1 MSMKTIVFCM
11 ALVLGNMAPGHLT
24 GNGAVAVPVK
34 VSGPGTGNI
43 EHIRAYTDLCWYGQ
57 KLTRV
62 EITYQEG
69 TDLSKAGTDT
79 YILLDRGY
87 AHPDFARVTIG
98 TVEVNGQTVTLHIT
112 TDTEALEDNALI
124 YSGDNATGSRTK
136 NPMGLYATG
145 PWYRAVDGSIHFG
158 QKDSAMYKAN
168 TSRDGYQT
176 RPCLELKLYHKGESV
191 EDAACLANADG
202 TYNEKGLWL
211 PTLDANYGAGGF
223 RTFEELGIRVP
234 TTATDGDR
242 FVSGWAYFP
251 TNFDPGSTGK
261 YPLIITITGFGTS
274 YWKHEDGTN
283 NFGTGLN
290 FDGSGFRWMD
300 CGAIVLNI
308 HDRSHTGGED
318 YKFYVDDYN
327 VIQYFIANYQADPQ
341 NITLTGNSRGTV
353 ACNTIAATYPGLIKT
368 LILNNGSMG
377 TGIAGKEMFSGAW
390 SAGEWETAARNGLH
404 IWAFD
409 GEQDTDNIDNYRS
422 AVSCYKS
429 AGWPDQWIAD
439 NIRLTGFPTQLYY
452 YWGET
457 DHSTTKMT
465 YWYFFDAPYYGPDAI
480 IQAGKLVYQ
489 SRLKKG
495 DAYQLKGRLVEGKYN
510 KAGKDYTIYG
520 ESLKDWVL
528 SREYQTR

>member
-1 MSMKTIVFCM
+1 METILLCF
-11 ALVLGNMAPGHLT
+11 ALSIGLWGGSQRESGVLRENSAALKPAT
-24 GNGAVAVPVK
+24 E
-34 VSGPGTGNI
+34 SI
-43 EHIRAYTDLCWYGQ
+43 RHIQAYTDLCWYGQ

-62 EITYQEG
+62 EVSYRDG
-69 TDLSKAGTDT
+69 VDLSGVDPDT
-79 YILLDRGY
+79 YVLLDRGY
-87 AHPDFARVTIG
+87 ASPDFARVTIG
-98 TVEVNGQTVTLHIT
+98 SVDVKGQVVTLHIT
-112 TDTEALEDNALI
+112 TDTEAGADNALI

-136 NPMGLYATG
+136 NPLGLYATG
-145 PWYRAVDGSIHFG
+145 PWYRAVDGSIYFG
-158 QKDSAMYKAN
+158 REDSAPYRAN

-176 RPCLELKLYHKGESV
+176 RPCLELILLHKGESM
-191 EDAACLANADG
+191 EEAACLSNEDGSYNA
-202 TYNEKGLWL
+202 KSLWL
-211 PTLDANYGAGGF
+211 PTVDAHYGEGGF
-223 RTFEELGIRVP
+223 RTFAELGIRVP

-242 FVSGWAYFP
+242 FVKGWAYFP
-251 TNFDPGSTGK
+251 EDFDPGSAEK

-327 VIQYFIANYQADPQ
+327 VIQYFITHYHADPR

-353 ACNTIAATYPGLIKT
+353 ACNTIASTYPGLIRT
-368 LILNNGSMG
+368 LILNNGAMG

-390 SAGEWETAARNGLH
+390 SPEQWQAAAQNGLH

-409 GEQDTDNIDNYRS
+409 GEQDTDNIDNYRTAIS
-422 AVSCYKS
+422 QYKS
-429 AGWPDQWIAD
+429 AGWSDQWIAD

-465 YWYFFDAPYYGPDAI
+465 YWYFFDSPYYGPDAI
-480 IQAGKLVYQ
+480 IKQGKLLYQ
-489 SRLKKG
+489 SKLKKG
-495 DAYQLKGRLVEGKYN
+495 DTYQLKGRLVEGKYN
-510 KAGKDYTIYG
+510 KEGFDYLIYG
-520 ESLKDWVL
+520 DSLKDWVL